1 MKGDTGAPGL
11 YGEETGDTGT
21 PPDLSADA
29 MGEAGTAAGFSANTT
44 GDIGAPADLSADLST
59 VAIGDWGAEVE
70 AMGDEGAKAEA
81 GGGTATGFG
90 ADARG
95 TATGPSGA
103 GVCLFSTTGADPAST
118 CDAGVISDQSIP
130 SEASS
135 AGTPG

>member
-1 MKGDTGAPGL
+1 MKGDTGAPSL
-11 YGEETGDTGT
+11 SAEETGDTGAAA
-21 PPDLSADA
+21 DLSADA
-29 MGEAGTAAGFSANTT
+29 TGDAGAAAGFSAKAT

-59 VAIGDWGAEVE
+59 IAIGDWGAEVE

-130 SEASS
+130 PEASS